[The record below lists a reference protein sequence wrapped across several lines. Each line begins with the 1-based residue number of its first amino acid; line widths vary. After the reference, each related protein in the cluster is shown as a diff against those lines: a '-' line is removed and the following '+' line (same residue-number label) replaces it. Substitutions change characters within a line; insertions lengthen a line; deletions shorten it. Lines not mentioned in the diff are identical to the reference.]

1 MDTLQLE
8 TIYYRLLRHTPWGRK
23 LKNNCFAHRANLYFH
38 INGDVS
44 MCSHNHSLV
53 LGKFPENSISEIVE
67 GDCRRQAIQ
76 SFLSGDIPTDCWSCN
91 EKLMNNNPIAAAF
104 QVYNKAYRK
113 SNIPLSLEFELS
125 NHCNLACI
133 MCSPRLSDQIGNRS
147 EACLP
152 AAYDSSFADQLI
164 PYLPYVRRASFKGG
178 EPFVIDLYYEIWE
191 KIIASG
197 AKTII
202 SVTSNGTVLN
212 KKVRD
217 ILERGRFDINISIDS
232 LEKDKY
238 EEIRRNASFEVFR
251 RNLDFFI
258 EYCKSK
264 KTNFTSCTCL
274 MTNNFSGI
282 PDIYRFAIKNRFNIF
297 MNYVEHPIDLSV
309 KFMEKNKILEVMSY
323 MQKHMPNFS
332 PIRDREN
339 RASYDAMI
347 RQLELWA
354 CKKTSDETIPSQ
366 GKPERTDTEEV
377 VLLLNKLRNHVAT
390 YYGISG
396 DVETNSDYLM
406 QLNKFTTAYQKASAQ
421 VPSKNIIASLIAC
434 SEERFVALF
443 SLSEEELTAYLCE
456 NSV

>member
-1 MDTLQLE
+1 MDKYNIQS
-8 TIYYRLLRHTPWGRK
+8 YYHRFRRLTPWGRK
-23 LKNNCFAHRANLYFH
+23 LKHHCFALRSNVYFH

-53 LGKFPENSISEIVE
+53 LGKFPENRISEIVE
-67 GDCRRQAIQ
+67 GEFRRQATE
-76 SFLSGDIPTDCWSCN
+76 SFLSGDIPTDCRSCY
-91 EKLMNNNPIAAAF
+91 EKLKSNNPKAATF
-104 QVYNKAYRK
+104 QVYNQAYRK
-113 SNIPLSLEFELS
+113 SGIPLTAEFELS

-133 MCSPRLSDQIGNRS
+133 MCSPVLSDQIHS
-147 EACLP
+147 EKKPDLP
-152 AAYDSSFADQLI
+152 SPYNTDFVEQLT
-164 PYLPYVRRASFKGG
+164 PYLAYLKRASFKGG
-178 EPFVIDLYYEIWE
+178 EPFLIDLYFEIWE

-238 EEIRRNASFEVFR
+238 EEIRRNASFDVFR

-258 EYCKSK
+258 GYCKSK
-264 KTNFTSCTCL
+264 KTNFNSCTCL
-274 MTNNFSGI
+274 MTNNYSGV

-297 MNYVEHPIDLSV
+297 MNYVEHPAYLSV
-309 KFMEKNKILEVMSY
+309 KTMEKNKILEVMTY
-323 MQKHMPNFS
+323 MQKHMPKFS

-354 CKKTSDETIPSQ
+354 HEKEPDVTIPSQ
-366 GKPERTDTEEV
+366 AIPEITNTEQV
-377 VLLLNKLRNHVAT
+377 ALLLNKLRQHFAT

-421 VPSKNIIASLIAC
+421 VLSKNIIASLIAC

-443 SLSEEELTAYLCE
+443 SLSEEELIEFLCHD
-456 NSV
+456 V